1 MPDKLT
7 DSEIVKALDEAEL
20 FLRNRV
26 MDGMSLKLN
35 EYDIGTLRNISQLCA
50 KAYDEIN
57 RLQAENEDIKFLYE
71 NLKEEHLEIIKAI
84 KHTKTEAYKECIEKV
99 KENSNKREWVCSG
112 ALVQRDCTIPEK
124 TLDNL
129 LKELE
134 RKEGTT
140 YDD

>member
-50 KAYDEIN
+50 KAYDEVN

-84 KHTKTEAYKECIEKV
+84 KHTKAESYTDFAESLKKDFDNPHIQKFGLDFV
-99 KENSNKREWVCSG
+99 KFLKNIV
-112 ALVQRDCTIPEK
+112 
-124 TLDNL
+124 DNRF
-129 LKELE
+129 KELV
-134 RKEGTT
+134 GDT
-140 YDD
+140 DV